1 MITATATN
9 ISKKIEGK
17 YKLLLLMVGEN
28 SVIAL
33 ASKEDVSEYKCMEGG
48 SVALK
53 LKKGSIYYPLNN
65 QYSVL
70 EENYFGTVDVNGD
83 YVSGGGYI
91 VNLFVNGQCPKH
103 CTEYSEEMNVS
114 FLCDGLVMEWL
125 QAYPD
130 EWVNNKT
137 EWE

>member
-1 MITATATN
+1 MTVEKN
-9 ISKKIEGK
+9 
-17 YKLLLLMVGEN
+17 YKLLLLMVKEPI
-28 SVIAL
+28 IAV
-33 ASKEDVSEYKCMEGG
+33 ASREDVNEYKCMEGG

-91 VNLFVNGQCPKH
+91 VNLFINGQCPKH
-103 CTEYSEEMNVS
+103 CNEYSEEMNVS
-114 FLCDGLVMEWL
+114 FLCDVPVMEWV
-125 QAYPD
+125 QAYSH
-130 EWVNNKT
+130 EWAGNKT